1 MKRLLMTLL
10 TVCLSLPTWAHSPAL
25 TQLLTELNTQYQR
38 DDLLPI
44 DIKDKA
50 DISKLPYFLLHIDE
64 ADTPEKLKL
73 DAYLT
78 GLHNGIYD
86 SVNMQRQ
93 MNAPTWFCM
102 RDTMIMNPKRHPD
115 FLKELIWST
124 LEKVANND
132 PEKYRRDNYAG
143 AFMGSINGLV
153 LYGLQT
159 TYPCFDPIPKQLQFK
174 SFKY

>member
-1 MKRLLMTLL
+1 MKRLLTTLL
-10 TVCLSLPTWAHSPAL
+10 CLYISTPTWANSSAL
-25 TQLLTELNTQYQR
+25 DNLLAELETQYSKTYTR
-38 DDLLPI
+38 GA
-44 DIKDKA
+44 KERDKA
-50 DISKLPYFLLHIDE
+50 DLTKLPYFIMHIDE
-64 ADTPEKLKL
+64 TDTPEKLKL